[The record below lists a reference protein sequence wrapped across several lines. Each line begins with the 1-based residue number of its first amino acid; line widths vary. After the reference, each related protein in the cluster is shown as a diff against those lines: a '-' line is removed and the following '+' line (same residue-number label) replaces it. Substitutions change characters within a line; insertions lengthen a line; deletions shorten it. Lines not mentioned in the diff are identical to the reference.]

1 MYTTID
7 FDKYRVSQDSLE
19 GTEKV
24 AAGPGIGTKLV
35 DSAIAAITAKGAG
48 KLMDKVD
55 DAFLRPTTG
64 KGAVSAAERSAART
78 QLAAGVGAGL
88 AYQGGK
94 KLYQNRKAIKD
105 TALRAIG
112 KNPNKNR
119 DRALAAAGVVGAGG
133 LAYTGARYNQLR
145 KEHENFDRNYGYG
158 DYYGRGRRSNP
169 HEKYASVE
177 EAYAAG
183 YEAAMGEFEKIAG
196 PMDWARNLYNSGKQ
210 FVKNQAD
217 HANKFMDFVSKHP
230 RTVFKNIQ
238 RARNPIQK
246 VAPGV
251 NPMQAWGSMSN
262 NAKWMTGA
270 GIAGLGAAAYHQGAM
285 NQRKV
290 EIR

>member
-7 FDKYRVSQDSLE
+7 FDKYKVSQDSLE
-19 GTEKV
+19 GTEKT
-24 AAGPGIGTKLV
+24 AAGIGSKLM
-35 DSAIAAITAKGAG
+35 DSAISAVTAKGAG
-48 KLMDKVD
+48 KFMDKVD

-64 KGAVSAAERSAART
+64 KGAVSTAERNAARQ
-78 QLAAGVGAGL
+78 QLALGAGAL
-88 AYQGGK
+88 AAYQGGK
-94 KLYQNRKAIKD
+94 ALYQNKKAVKD
-105 TALRAIG
+105 MALRAIG

-119 DRALAAAGVVGAGG
+119 DRALAAAGVLGAGG

-145 KEHENFDRNYGYG
+145 KEQENFDRQYGYG
-158 DYYGRGRRSNP
+158 DYYG
-169 HEKYASVE
+169 SVE

-183 YEAAMGEFEKIAG
+183 YEAALGEFEKVAG
-196 PMDWARNLYNSGKQ
+196 PMDWARNLYSAGKQ
-210 FVKNQAD
+210 FVVNQANQ
-217 HANKFMDFVSKHP
+217 ANKFMDFVSKHP

-238 RARNPIQK
+238 RSRNPIQK
-246 VAPGV
+246 ASPGV

>member
-7 FDKYRVSQDSLE
+7 FDKYKVSQDSLE
-19 GTEKV
+19 GTEKT
-24 AAGPGIGTKLV
+24 AAGIGSKLM
-35 DSAIAAITAKGAG
+35 DSAISAVTAKGAG

-64 KGAVSAAERSAART
+64 KGAVSTAERNAARQ
-78 QLAAGVGAGL
+78 QLALGAGAL
-88 AYQGGK
+88 AAYQGGK
-94 KLYQNRKAIKD
+94 ALYQNKKAVKD
-105 TALRAIG
+105 MALRAIG

-119 DRALAAAGVVGAGG
+119 DRALAAAGVLGAGG

-145 KEHENFDRNYGYG
+145 KEQENFDRQYGYG
-158 DYYGRGRRSNP
+158 DYYGRGKRSNP
-169 HEKYASVE
+169 YEKYASVE

-183 YEAAMGEFEKIAG
+183 YEAALGEFEKVAG
-196 PMDWARNLYNSGKQ
+196 PMDWARNLYSAGKQ
-210 FVKNQAD
+210 FVVNQAN

-238 RARNPIQK
+238 RSRNPIQK
-246 VAPGV
+246 AAPGV